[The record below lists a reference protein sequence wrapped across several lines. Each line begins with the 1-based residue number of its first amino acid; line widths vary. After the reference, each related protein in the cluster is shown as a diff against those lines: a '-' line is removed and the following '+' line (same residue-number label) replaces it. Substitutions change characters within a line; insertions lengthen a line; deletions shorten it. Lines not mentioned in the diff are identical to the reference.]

1 MKFDIDSLTF
11 ADVVKRAASIIT
23 RSRQTNARID
33 IYREVML
40 DDPVTLEA
48 LGRRHPVAVRVKI
61 TAQSMLF
68 DINPD
73 KEKPPHEGGG

>member
-11 ADVVKRAASIIT
+11 ADVVKRAASIIA
-23 RSRQTNARID
+23 RNRQTNARID

-68 DINPD
+68 DSAS